1 MSRPYS
7 LHKAR
12 SILRH
17 AYALYK
23 RKAKEMSST
32 QKAEWESLLEKL
44 DHAVLAQNK
53 EQADSLAREVEGK
66 GELDFRQS
74 TFEHI
79 WDFLFGLDSGWSLIP
94 TILFALGLALLVRQ
108 MWFEPFEIPTGSMR
122 PNFKEQDHL
131 TVSKAQFGINT
142 PLETSHLYFDP
153 DLVQRTSI
161 VIFSGD
167 KLNMRD
173 VDTQFLYVL
182 PYKKRF
188 IKRLIA
194 KPGDTVYFYGGKVY
208 SIDKNGNPNKEL
220 IDSPW
225 MQNLEH
231 IPFLSFEGETVSL
244 PPNQIV
250 LKQMDQPLGRLAI
263 TGAGNL
269 SADIFNGK
277 EWIKDEP
284 KAQKEAHQQLQTY
297 SDFIGMR
304 NFAMAR
310 LLTKQ
315 ELMDYTNNDLT
326 GLEAAPLY
334 LELRHDPNL
343 TNPKPR
349 IDTTGKH
356 ILLTP
361 FTTVIPLQQRHL
373 DALMDNM
380 YTARFVV
387 KNGRATRYNVEGQH
401 FDSASPRFNNV
412 PDGTYEFYFGKAKK
426 IGFAAIPYEVEKDN
440 PLYSRDPANIQKL
453 FNLGME
459 LNTYFDP
466 KTNNQVYFPHR
477 YAYFR
482 DGDLYLLGAPIFK
495 KGDSVLEAF
504 NQREVQKEQKSTA
517 NKPYAAFKDHGAPL
531 KDGDY
536 DREFI
541 RTFGLTLPDKMYL
554 VLGDNHAMS
563 SDSRVFGFVPEDNLQ
578 GAPVYIIWPPD
589 RLGSPPQKPYPLI
602 TIPRLMIWGIALVV
616 GLIWYLL
623 HRRNLRKPIFKKI
636 A

>member
-1 MSRPYS
+1 MSKIYS
-7 LHKAR
+7 LHKSR

-23 RKAKEMSST
+23 RKAKEMSSAT
-32 QKAEWESLLEKL
+32 KAEWETLLEKL
-44 DHAVLAQNK
+44 DHAVLAQNR
-53 EQADSLAREVEGK
+53 EQADLLARETEAK
-66 GELDFRQS
+66 GEIDFKQS
-74 TFEHI
+74 TFEHV

-131 TVSKAQFGINT
+131 TVTKTAFGINT
-142 PLETSHLYFDP
+142 PMETSHLYFDP
-153 DLVQRTSI
+153 NLVQRTSI

-173 VDTQFLYVL
+173 VDTNFLYVL

-188 IKRLIA
+188 IKRLIG
-194 KPGDTVYFYGGKVY
+194 KPGDTVYFYGGKIY
-208 SIDKNGNPNKEL
+208 SIDKDGNPNKEL
-220 IDSPW
+220 LDSPW

-231 IPFLSFEGETVSL
+231 IPFLAFEGESVVL
-244 PPNQIV
+244 PPNQIL
-250 LKQMDQPLGRLAI
+250 LKQMDQPLGRVVLNGGGST
-263 TGAGNL
+263 TGE
-269 SADIFNGK
+269 IFNGK
-277 EWIKDEP
+277 EWNKDDI
-284 KAQKEAHQQLQTY
+284 KAQNEDHSALKTY
-297 SDFIGMR
+297 SDYLGMR
-304 NFAMAR
+304 NFGTAR

-326 GLEAAPLY
+326 GLEAAPMY
-334 LELRHDPNL
+334 LEIRHDPNL

-361 FTTVIPLQQRHL
+361 YVSVIPLQQKHL
-373 DALMDNM
+373 DAIMDNM

-387 KNGRATRYNVEGQH
+387 KNGRATRYNVEGPH

-412 PDGTYEFYFGKAKK
+412 PDGTYEFYFGKGKK
-426 IGFAAIPYEVEKDN
+426 IGWGAVPYELDKN
-440 PLYSRDPANIQKL
+440 SPLYSRDPSNIQKL
-453 FNLGME
+453 FNLGIDF
-459 LNTYFDP
+459 NTYFDP
-466 KTNNQVYFPHR
+466 KSNNQVYFPHR

-495 KGDSVLEAF
+495 KGDPALEAF
-504 NQREVQKEQKSTA
+504 NKREAQKEEKATA
-517 NKPYAAFKDHGAPL
+517 NKPYVAFKDHGAPL
-531 KDGDY
+531 KNGEY
-536 DREFI
+536 DRDFI
-541 RTFGLTLPDKMYL
+541 RQMGLTLPEKMYL

-563 SDSRVFGFVPEDNLQ
+563 ADSRVFGFVPEDNLQ
-578 GAPVYIIWPPD
+578 GAPVYILWPPD
-589 RLGSPPQKPYPLI
+589 RLGSPPQKPYPLF
-602 TIPRLMIWGIALVV
+602 TTPRLIIWGIAAIV

-623 HRRNLRKPIFKKI
+623 HRRNLRKPIFKKV